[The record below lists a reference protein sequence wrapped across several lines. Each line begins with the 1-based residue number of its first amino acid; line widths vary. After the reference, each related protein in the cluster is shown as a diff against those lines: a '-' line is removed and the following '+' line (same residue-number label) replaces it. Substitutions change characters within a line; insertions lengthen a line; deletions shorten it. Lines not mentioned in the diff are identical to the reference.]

1 LGDICLAISDSIA
14 VVTIDRPPVNAL
26 RTQTYTELDQTFSAL
41 AQNNEVKCVIITGA
55 GKKAFAAGADVN
67 DFLALDSNTGAEY
80 TRRNTQIRENIRNFP
95 APVICAINGLALG
108 GGFVLALMCD
118 IRVSS
123 EEARLNLS
131 EINMGIIGGT
141 QHIAPYVS
149 PGTAKI
155 MVYTGDMITAQQAL
169 QLGLVDIVVPGPD
182 LLGHCW
188 AIARKIVS
196 KPPLAIRYAKQSL
209 NFAYS
214 GGLSQGIEV
223 ETKYIEKL
231 WGTRDKNEAVA
242 AFLEKRTPVFKGV

>member
-1 LGDICLAISDSIA
+1 LADINLDISDSIA

-26 RTQTYTELDQTFSAL
+26 RTQTYTKLDETFSVL
-41 AQNNEVKCVIITGA
+41 AQNNEVKCVILTGA
-55 GKKAFAAGADVN
+55 GRKAFAAGADVN
-67 DFLALDSNTGAEY
+67 DFSALDSKSGAEY
-80 TRRNTQIRENIRNFP
+80 TIRNTQIRENIRNFP
-95 APVICAINGLALG
+95 VPVICAINGLALG

-149 PGTAKI
+149 PGTAK
-155 MVYTGDMITAQQAL
+155 MLVYTGDLITAQQAL
-169 QLGLVDIVVPGPD
+169 QMGLVDVVVPGPD
-182 LLGHCW
+182 LLEHCLG
-188 AIARKIVS
+188 IARKIVS
-196 KPPLAIRYAKQSL
+196 KPPIAIRYAKQSI

-214 GGLSQGIEV
+214 GGLSPGIEV
-223 ETKYIEKL
+223 ETKFIKEL

-242 AFLEKRTPVFKGV
+242 AFLEKRTPIFKGV